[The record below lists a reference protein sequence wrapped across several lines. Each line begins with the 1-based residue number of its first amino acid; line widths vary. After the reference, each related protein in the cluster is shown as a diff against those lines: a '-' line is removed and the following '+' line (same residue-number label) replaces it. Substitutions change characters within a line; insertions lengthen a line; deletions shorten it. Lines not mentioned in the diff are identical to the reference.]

1 MITVALI
8 APGRSEGQAPG
19 AAAFIYN
26 NPLAQARLQ
35 YARQSLRL
43 RDEQIFFI
51 SPRYGLLG
59 LDALIRPGDEDIR
72 LMNAENK
79 AQWAHRVKRDLR
91 QKFMT
96 LGRVVFLAGSHYQ
109 KPLVEMLKGIRLTVD
124 IPCLGMEVTQQIEF
138 LTATNAL

>member
-19 AAAFIYN
+19 AAALIYN

-59 LDALIRPGDEDIR
+59 LGSVIRPGDEDIR
-72 LMNAENK
+72 LMNVEGK

-91 QKFMT
+91 QKFLT
-96 LGRVVFLAGSHYQ
+96 LGRVIFLAGSHYQ
-109 KPLVEMLKGIRLTVD
+109 KPLVDMLEGVRLTVD
-124 IPCLGMEVTQQIEF
+124 IPCLGMEVHQQIEF
-138 LTATNAL
+138 LTKAL

>member
-8 APGRSEGQAPG
+8 APGRSEGQTPG

-59 LDALIRPGDEDIR
+59 LGSVIRPGDEDIR
-72 LMNAENK
+72 LMNVEGK

-91 QKFMT
+91 QKFLT
-96 LGRVVFLAGSHYQ
+96 LGRVIFLAGSHYQ
-109 KPLVEMLKGIRLTVD
+109 KPLVDMLEGVRLTVD
-124 IPCLGMEVTQQIEF
+124 IPCLGMEVHQQIEF
-138 LTATNAL
+138 LTKAL